1 MSGFGAGFDRFAT
14 TFEKGDMIFCEYE
27 PGDAFY
33 LIQEGRVRISKV
45 IGDIEKT
52 IDVLLPGEVFGEM
65 AILEGTP
72 RSASAIAVD
81 RVKALQ
87 FNKENFEILLQGN
100 PQITLKILRLFTKR
114 IYDQRRRF
122 RVLTIEDP
130 MARFGDVF
138 LMLIEANTA
147 EDGYMGEKRTLD
159 VSVEDI
165 AQWAGMSSEKTRETL
180 NHMATQRRIVIEK
193 DKITVNNIHDLSRM
207 VSSRRKG
214 T

>member
-1 MSGFGAGFDRFAT
+1 MAAFERFAV
-14 TFEKGDMIFCEYE
+14 TFQKGDMIFCEYE

-52 IDVLLPGEVFGEM
+52 LDVLQPGEVFGEM
-65 AILEGTP
+65 AILEGAP
-72 RSASAIAVD
+72 RSASAFAVD

-122 RVLTIEDP
+122 KVLTIDDP
-130 MARFGDVF
+130 TARIGDVF
-138 LMLIEANTA
+138 LMLSEGNP
-147 EDGYMGEKRTLD
+147 DDQYLGEKRVFET
-159 VSVEDI
+159 SIEDI
-165 AQWAGMSSEKTRETL
+165 AQWAGLPSDKARETI
-180 NHMATQRRIVIEK
+180 NHMVSQRRISIER
-193 DKITVNNIHDLSRM
+193 DKIVVNNIHDLARM
-207 VSSRRKG
+207 VASRRKG
-214 T
+214 G